1 MFKSILFFLKKPFNL
16 EPFIANKLILSLLH
30 GLFIILFLNIFKPFN
45 LDVLKEY
52 LFGYTIV
59 IGVLTFI
66 IPLLLFL
73 FLEKIKFK
81 NWSIY
86 SFSILMFFFTILY
99 SLVLWYFSSI
109 YKDLYGLIKLNFILF
124 YKYSSS
130 LIIISILFML
140 IVNEKLLKKEKK
152 YNKIIDEI
160 TIYSENK
167 KEKIT
172 IHIDKL
178 IYITIDGNYASFFLD
193 TTNGVKELI
202 LRNTLANILKQ
213 LKDYPFIVR
222 CHKSYIINSLFF
234 NKIKGNARGY
244 FLKSKNIESKIPVSR
259 SFNKKELVD
268 LLKK

>member
-1 MFKSILFFLKKPFNL
+1 
-16 EPFIANKLILSLLH
+16 
-30 GLFIILFLNIFKPFN
+30 
-45 LDVLKEY
+45 
-52 LFGYTIV
+52 
-59 IGVLTFI
+59 
-66 IPLLLFL
+66 
-73 FLEKIKFK
+73 
-81 NWSIY
+81 
-86 SFSILMFFFTILY
+86 
-99 SLVLWYFSSI
+99 
-109 YKDLYGLIKLNFILF
+109 
-124 YKYSSS
+124 
-130 LIIISILFML
+130 ML
-140 IVNEKLLKKEKK
+140 IVNEKLLKKEKN

-167 KEKIT
+167 KEKLT